1 VPRRPPRL
9 LAPSARPGHPAVA
22 RAAGLALG
30 LAADLALADP
40 RRGHPVAG
48 FGRAAGALERRL
60 YADDARRGALFT
72 AVAVGLPTVLAAVA
86 ERAVRRRPVAGAL
99 LTAAATWAV
108 LGGTSLVRE
117 GQAMASHL
125 EGEQLDAARHRLRN
139 LCARDPSG
147 LGPDELARATVE
159 SLAENTADAAVAPLV
174 WGALAGLPGL
184 VGYRAVNTLDA
195 MVGYRNE
202 RYLRFGRAS
211 ARLDDLVNLLPSRV
225 TAGLTV
231 LVAGRV
237 GGSPAQA
244 LRVWRRDGGKHPSPN
259 AGQCESA
266 AAGALGVRLG
276 GRNTY
281 GSLVEDRPAL
291 GDGPA
296 PRVGD
301 VRRAARLARLVTLAG
316 GVLAVVAVAGPAAF
330 GRARRRA
337 RARMQ

>member
-1 VPRRPPRL
+1 MPRRTV
-9 LAPSARPGHPAVA
+9 HPAVA

-30 LAADLALADP
+30 LAADLVLADP

-60 YADDARRGALFT
+60 HADDVRRGALFT
-72 AVAVGLPTVLAAVA
+72 AVCVGVPTGLAVLA

-117 GQAMASHL
+117 GEAMAAHL
-125 EGEQLDAARHRLRN
+125 EGDELAAARHRLRN
-139 LCARDPSG
+139 LCARDPSA
-147 LGPDELARATVE
+147 LSPDELARATVE
-159 SLAENTADAAVAPLV
+159 SLAENTADAAVAPLL
-174 WGALAGLPGL
+174 WGAVAGLPGL

-195 MVGYRNE
+195 MVGYKNP

-211 ARLDDLVNLLPSRV
+211 ARLDDLANLLPSRV
-225 TAGLTV
+225 TALLTV

-237 GGSPAQA
+237 GGSPGQA
-244 LRVWRRDGGKHPSPN
+244 LRVWRRDGGRHPSPN

-281 GSLVEDRPAL
+281 GTLVEDRPAL
-291 GDGPA
+291 GDGPT
-296 PRVGD
+296 PQVVD
-301 VRRAARLARLVTLAG
+301 VRRAARLARLVSLAG
-316 GVLAVVAVAGPAAF
+316 GAVAVGTALAPALRRCSSVS
-330 GRARRRA
+330 GR
-337 RARMQ
+337 